1 MAASEHRCVGCGFR
15 VKSLFIQYSPGNIRL
30 MKCGNCKEVADE
42 YIECERMIIFIDLI
56 LHRPKVYRHVLYNAI
71 NPATVNIQHLLWK
84 CVVGEIHRQ
93 TYLKSPELI
102 IDRSLLLRKS
112 DEESSFSD
120 SPVLLSIKVLIGVL
134 SANAAFIISFA
145 IATKGLLNEVSRRRE
160 IMLGIFISS
169 YFKIFLLA
177 MLVWEF
183 PMSVIFIV
191 DILLLTSNS
200 MALKV
205 MTESTMTRCIAVCLI
220 AHLIR
225 FLNRM
230 IPSASSIVFC
240 ECHKKDEEAVE
251 AEVEAPLDSYPENAT
266 TMARKQPKNDPAND
280 GDEQ

>member
-1 MAASEHRCVGCGFR
+1 
-15 VKSLFIQYSPGNIRL
+15 
-30 MKCGNCKEVADE
+30 
-42 YIECERMIIFIDLI
+42 MIIFIDLI

-84 CVVGEIHRQ
+84 LVFA
-93 TYLKSPELI
+93 YLLL
-102 IDRSLLLRKS
+102 DCYRSLLLRKS

-183 PMSVIFIV
+183 PMSVIFFV

-225 FLNRM
+225 FLVGQIFEPTIFLIQIGSLLQYMSYFFR
-230 IPSASSIVFC
+230 IV
-240 ECHKKDEEAVE
+240 
-251 AEVEAPLDSYPENAT
+251 
-266 TMARKQPKNDPAND
+266 
-280 GDEQ
+280 

>member
-84 CVVGEIHRQ
+84 LVFA
-93 TYLKSPELI
+93 YLLL
-102 IDRSLLLRKS
+102 DCYRSLLLRKS

-183 PMSVIFIV
+183 PMSVIFFV

-200 MALKV
+200 MALKDMWDSPMNV
-205 MTESTMTRCIAVCLI
+205 GHQHIVAT
-220 AHLIR
+220 
-225 FLNRM
+225 
-230 IPSASSIVFC
+230 PS
-240 ECHKKDEEAVE
+240 ECHRKDEETVE

-266 TMARKQPKNDPAND
+266 TMARKQPKAS
-280 GDEQ
+280 